1 MMRCLTSWTLLSSS
15 SPWSGF
21 YWEKLPSPLLS
32 LRLRLRAGCRSPG
45 WLGRSG
51 TSLSQVA
58 RIHELH
64 GPSTHSYSPQIS
76 LRVCGMCWF
85 VFKFDE
91 RAICFLIINNVLIYT
106 CYNVLHNMSKRYS
119 QSHQSQKYSQS
130 QVETQFKLNF
140 NFKLKSNLP
149 LLTSSKSLIRIRV

>member
-1 MMRCLTSWTLLSSS
+1 MMRCLTSWILLSSS

-64 GPSTHSYSPQIS
+64 GRQHIHIP
-76 LRVCGMCWF
+76 
-85 VFKFDE
+85 
-91 RAICFLIINNVLIYT
+91 
-106 CYNVLHNMSKRYS
+106 
-119 QSHQSQKYSQS
+119 
-130 QVETQFKLNF
+130 
-140 NFKLKSNLP
+140 LKSLSVCVACVDLFLSLMKEQYAS
-149 LLTSSKSLIRIRV
+149 LL